1 VVSLTT
7 YTAIKFLHVL
17 LAIVAIGFNATYG
30 IWLARAARESEHE
43 LFALRGIKALDDRF
57 ANPAYALL
65 LITGLGMVVV
75 GHLDLTTLWLAA
87 ALVLYSV
94 LVIIGLGVYTPTL
107 RKQISALEASGSSS
121 VEYRAVAK
129 RGQIVGGI
137 LAVVVIAI
145 VFLMVTKP
153 GT

>member
-7 YTAIKFLHVL
+7 YMAIKFLHVL

-43 LFALRGIKALDDRF
+43 LFALRGIKTLDDRF

-65 LITGLGMVVV
+65 LVTGLGMVVV
-75 GHLDLTTLWLAA
+75 GHLDLSMFWLAA
-87 ALVLYSV
+87 ALILYAV
-94 LVIIGLGVYTPTL
+94 LVLLGLGVYTPTL
-107 RKQISALEASGSSS
+107 RRQIRALEGPGPASA
-121 VEYRAVAK
+121 EYRTFARRCSV
-129 RGQIVGGI
+129 VGG
-137 LAVVVIAI
+137 LLAAVVIVI

-153 GT
+153 TL